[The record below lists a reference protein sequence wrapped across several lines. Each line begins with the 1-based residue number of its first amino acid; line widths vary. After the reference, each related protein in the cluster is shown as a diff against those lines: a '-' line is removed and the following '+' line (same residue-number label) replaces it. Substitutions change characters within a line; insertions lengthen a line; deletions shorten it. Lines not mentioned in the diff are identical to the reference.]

1 MRIIITCACTILK
14 STMLSCLCL
23 VTISNIV
30 IVWEIISPVSA
41 HTATYAGVDLPCT
54 GMRLFDVF

>member
-1 MRIIITCACTILK
+1 MRIIITCACNQK
-14 STMLSCLCL
+14 CLCL

-30 IVWEIISPVSA
+30 IVWEICIISPVSA